1 MAVTIARSAPP
12 GNSKES
18 VDIGQTRP
26 PSRSRRFADF
36 VSLTKP
42 RIALMVLITVFTGFV
57 LGARGASNP
66 TTLFLTMAG
75 TGLVACGASV
85 MNQVME
91 KDRDK
96 LMRRTANRPLPAGRV
111 GSKEAFFFGVFITVA
126 GLLMLGLGVNLLSTG
141 VAFATWFLYVFVYT
155 PLKPLTTLNTAIGAV
170 PGALPPVIGWA
181 AATDQ
186 LGVEPWA
193 LFLIVFL
200 WQFPHF
206 LAIAWLYREDYARGG
221 FRMLPLVDPSGV
233 ITGRQAA
240 FHALA
245 LIPAGLLPTAIGLA
259 GNVYFV
265 GALLLGFYYLAGSG
279 RFWTDISE
287 PSARRLMKASFLYLP
302 AIVLLLLLNP
312 RPA

>member
-1 MAVTIARSAPP
+1 MALTIALPIPP
-12 GNSKES
+12 ADSKES
-18 VDIGQTRP
+18 AKIDPVRP
-26 PSRSRRFADF
+26 TPRSSRFRDF
-36 VSLTKP
+36 VALTKP
-42 RIALMVLITVFTGFV
+42 RIAMMVLITVFTGFY

-66 TTLFLTMAG
+66 STLLLTMAG

-85 MNQVME
+85 MNQVLE

-96 LMRRTANRPLPAGRV
+96 LMRRTVNRPLPAGRV
-111 GSKEAFFFGVFITVA
+111 GSIEATVFGCLITSA
-126 GLLMLGLGVNLLSTG
+126 GLLMLALGVNGLSAV
-141 VAFATWFLYVFVYT
+141 VAVATWLLYVFVYT
-155 PLKPLTTLNTAIGAV
+155 PLKPLTTLNTAIGAI

-181 AATDQ
+181 AATDR
-186 LGVEPWA
+186 LGVEAWS

-206 LAIAWLYREDYARGG
+206 LAIAWVHREDYARGG
-221 FRMLPLVDPSGV
+221 FRMLPLVDPTGA

-259 GNVYFV
+259 GNVYFI
-265 GALLLGFYYLAGSG
+265 GAMILGIYYLIDSIK
-279 RFWTDISE
+279 FWMNISDQ
-287 PSARRLMKASFLYLP
+287 SARKLMRASFLYLP

-312 RPA
+312 LPA

>member
-1 MAVTIARSAPP
+1 MALTIALPIPP
-12 GNSKES
+12 ADSKES
-18 VDIGQTRP
+18 AKIDPVRP
-26 PSRSRRFADF
+26 TPRSSRFRDF
-36 VSLTKP
+36 VALTKP
-42 RIALMVLITVFTGFV
+42 RIAMMVLITVFTGFY

-66 TTLFLTMAG
+66 STLLLTMAG

-85 MNQVME
+85 MNQVLE

-96 LMRRTANRPLPAGRV
+96 LMRRTVNRPLPAGRV
-111 GSKEAFFFGVFITVA
+111 GSIEATVFGCLITSA
-126 GLLMLGLGVNLLSTG
+126 GLLMLALGVNGLSAV
-141 VAFATWFLYVFVYT
+141 VAVATWLLYVFVYT
-155 PLKPLTTLNTAIGAV
+155 PLKPLTTLNTAIGAI

-181 AATDQ
+181 AATDR
-186 LGVEPWA
+186 LGVEAWS

-206 LAIAWLYREDYARGG
+206 LAIAWVHREDYARGG
-221 FRMLPLVDPSGV
+221 FRMLPLVDPTGA

-259 GNVYFV
+259 GNDYFI
-265 GALLLGFYYLAGSG
+265 GAMILGIYYLIDSIK
-279 RFWTDISE
+279 FWMNISDQ
-287 PSARRLMKASFLYLP
+287 SARKLMRASFLYLP

-312 RPA
+312 LPA

>member
-1 MAVTIARSAPP
+1 MALTIDRLTPAGDFTDAINIDTAS
-12 GNSKES
+12 
-18 VDIGQTRP
+18 P
-26 PSRSRRFADF
+26 PSPSRRVGDF
-36 VSLTKP
+36 VMLTKP

-57 LGARGASNP
+57 LGARGGSNP
-66 TTLFLTMAG
+66 STLLLTMVG

-85 MNQVME
+85 MNQVLE

-111 GSKEAFFFGVFITVA
+111 GTIEASVFGGLITLA
-126 GLLMLGLGVNLLSTG
+126 GLLMLGIGVNSLSTA

-181 AATDQ
+181 AATGQ
-186 LGVEPWA
+186 LGVEAWS

-206 LAIAWLYREDYARGG
+206 LAIAWLHREDYARGG
-221 FRMLPLVDPSGV
+221 HRMLPLVDPTGV

-240 FHALA
+240 GHALA

-259 GNVYFV
+259 GNVYFA
-265 GALLLGFYYLAGSG
+265 GAMILGVYYLVASIQ
-279 RFWTDISE
+279 FWTNISDA
-287 PSARRLMKASFLYLP
+287 SARKLMKASFLYLP
-302 AIVLLLLLNP
+302 AILLLLLLNP